1 MVVRSCLVV
10 QVERVEQMPGKD
22 NVRVSVLNLCDLAG
36 SEDRSK
42 TLAVGKAA
50 EEGTPA
56 PRAHSDGTP
65 LWC

>member
-1 MVVRSCLVV
+1 
-10 QVERVEQMPGKD
+10 MPGKD

-50 EEGTPA
+50 EEGPCSTSL
-56 PRAHSDGTP
+56 RHSSQAEP
-65 LWC
+65 